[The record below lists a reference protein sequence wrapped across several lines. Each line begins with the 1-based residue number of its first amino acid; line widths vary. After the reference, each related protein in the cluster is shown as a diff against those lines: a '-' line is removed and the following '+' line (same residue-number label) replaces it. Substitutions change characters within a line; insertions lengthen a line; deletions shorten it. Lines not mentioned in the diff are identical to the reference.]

1 MSQKSKTQNFYDRI
15 AEVHNFALQ
24 VNGYRKSVAKYLRS
38 INPDINSESLV
49 LDAGSGTGIVTAG
62 FYDAK
67 FQPRKTIDVDLSFN
81 SLQVSRDE
89 FKKDKKIDSSNIS
102 AVQGNILSL
111 PFSDDT
117 FDIVLSC
124 GVLEYVPLDDG
135 LKELAR
141 VVKKGGKLILI
152 PIKPSIVGSVLEILY
167 KFKTHPVEEY
177 ERISKK
183 YFKIV
188 DNYKFPI
195 TEPMSWSK
203 MVFLLE
209 KK

>member
-24 VNGYRKSVAKYLRS
+24 VNGYRKSVAKFLNS
-38 INPDINSESLV
+38 INLDIDSESLV

-62 FYDAK
+62 FCDSK
-67 FQPRKTIDVDLSFN
+67 FQPKKIIDLDLSFN

-89 FKKDKKIDSSNIS
+89 FKKDKKIDSKKIS
-102 AVQGNILSL
+102 ATQGNILQM
-111 PFSDDT
+111 PFADET
-117 FDIVLSC
+117 FDVVVSC
-124 GVLEYVPLDDG
+124 GVLEYVPLEEG
-135 LKELAR
+135 IKEMSR
-141 VVKKGGKLILI
+141 VVKTGGKLIMI
-152 PIKPSIVGSVLEILY
+152 PIKPSIVGKVLEILY
-167 KFKTHPVEEY
+167 KFKKHPIEEY
-177 ERISKK
+177 QRIAQK
-183 YFKIV
+183 YFNIV
-188 DNYKFPI
+188 DDYKFPI